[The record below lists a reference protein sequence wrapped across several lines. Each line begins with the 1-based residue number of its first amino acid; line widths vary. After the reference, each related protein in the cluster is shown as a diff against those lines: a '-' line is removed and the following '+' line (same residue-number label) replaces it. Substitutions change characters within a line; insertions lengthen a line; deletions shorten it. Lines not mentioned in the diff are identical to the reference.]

1 VTQSV
6 SLSFVSAVG
15 FLGVL
20 ATGFLVIQVN
30 QCHV

>member
-6 SLSFVSAVG
+6 SLSFVSVVG

>member
-1 VTQSV
+1 LSLV
-6 SLSFVSAVG
+6 SGVG